1 MKLRLHGNTLRL
13 RLSQAEVGQFSKTG
27 YVESTTEFGPASR
40 LSYILESSSKAA
52 APQVVFGNG
61 DLRIQV
67 PSGEAQE
74 WITTERVG
82 ISGEQQFGTGKK
94 LSILIEKDFQC
105 IHKENPD
112 PGAYPNPLIKG
123 A

>member
-1 MKLRLHGNTLRL
+1 MKLRLNGNTVRL

-27 YVESTTEFGPASR
+27 YVESTTEFGPASQF
-40 LSYILESSSKAA
+40 SYILESSSKASS
-52 APQVVFGNG
+52 PQAQFRNG

-67 PSGEAQE
+67 SSSDAQE
-74 WITTERVG
+74 WITTDRVE
-82 ISGEQQFGTGKK
+82 ISGEQQFGAGKT

-105 IHKENPD
+105 IHKEKPD
-112 PGAYPNPLIKG
+112 PGAFPNPLSKG